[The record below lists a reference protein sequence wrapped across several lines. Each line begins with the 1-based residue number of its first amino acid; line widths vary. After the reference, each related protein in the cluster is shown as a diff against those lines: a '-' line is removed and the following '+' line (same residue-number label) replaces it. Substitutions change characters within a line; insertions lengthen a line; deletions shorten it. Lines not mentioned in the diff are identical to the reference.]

1 MLYLQF
7 EELCKMVCYG
17 ELTEAEAEA
26 VALEILE
33 D

>member
-7 EELCKMVCYG
+7 EELCEMVCYG
-17 ELTEAEAEA
+17 EITIEEANEIAE
-26 VALEILE
+26 EILR